1 MKPNEG
7 KARLKPDLE
16 RTAREA
22 REAIAVVLYDL
33 AQLRTGMASA
43 AAKGHWHYVIPP
55 PGSFDL
61 RSTKAAEAAVAWLK
75 DQGFQVSWDSRRAI
89 DSSARD
95 EAASDLVVSWERVKS

>member
-1 MKPNEG
+1 MKPHEG
-7 KARLKPDLE
+7 KTRLRPDLE

-22 REAIAVVLYDL
+22 REAIATTLYDL
-33 AQLRTGMASA
+33 TQLRTGMAAA
-43 AAKGHWHYVIPP
+43 AAKGQWHYVIPP

-61 RSTKAAEAAVAWLK
+61 RATKAAASAVAWLQ

-95 EAASDLVVSWERVKS
+95 EAAVDLVVSWEKAKS